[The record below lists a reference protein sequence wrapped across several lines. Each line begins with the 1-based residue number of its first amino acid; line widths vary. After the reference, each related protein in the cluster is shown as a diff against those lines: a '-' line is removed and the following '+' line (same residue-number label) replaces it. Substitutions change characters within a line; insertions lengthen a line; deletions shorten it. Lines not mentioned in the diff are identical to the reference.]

1 MKTTYITD
9 KKYYTWG
16 TDRDGWTVKEEL
28 YNVVKVEG
36 TENGK
41 LVATVEKT
49 DRDGWPVYEKET
61 NVWEEV

>member
-1 MKTTYITD
+1 MKTAYITD

-16 TDRDGWTVKEEL
+16 TDRDGWITKVEL

-61 NVWEEV
+61 NVWVEG